1 MSFFAFENC
10 QNHKNRVLV
19 RKFKSSELS
28 PTKTVT
34 IITGRPSSNIQTIF
48 QVYKPLTYIRK
59 MRGIARKLTTDCDQ
73 SHRVEIASMFKNLW
87 ASIKSCGS
95 NDTNFLIAGERNLM
109 LNTDK
114 NVFNLDTTIADRSK
128 AFCHITGYYKR
139 NEITFG
145 SKIKGVVDP
154 ERALQL
160 FSG

>member
-1 MSFFAFENC
+1 
-10 QNHKNRVLV
+10 
-19 RKFKSSELS
+19 
-28 PTKTVT
+28 
-34 IITGRPSSNIQTIF
+34 
-48 QVYKPLTYIRK
+48 
-59 MRGIARKLTTDCDQ
+59 
-73 SHRVEIASMFKNLW
+73 
-87 ASIKSCGS
+87 
-95 NDTNFLIAGERNLM
+95 M

-160 FSG
+160 FSGQGEKLLSHKIQVGDFRKYKFIDQEYLE